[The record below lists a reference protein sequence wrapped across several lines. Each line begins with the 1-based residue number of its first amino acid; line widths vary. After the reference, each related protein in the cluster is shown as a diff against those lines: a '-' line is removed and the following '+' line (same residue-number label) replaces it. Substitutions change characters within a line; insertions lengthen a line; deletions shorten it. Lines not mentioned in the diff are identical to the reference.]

1 MTNNIEELLLE
12 VEQQLKNIHKQIHSI
27 RLELTQLKHSNKA
40 ITSSKKTVIDIDD
53 QNRQTA
59 RR

>member
-1 MTNNIEELLLE
+1 MNTHIEETLLE
-12 VEQQLKNIHKQIHSI
+12 IEQQLKQLHKQIHSI
-27 RLELTQLKHSNKA
+27 RLELTQLKHSNKS
-40 ITSSKKTVIDIDD
+40 INSSKETVYLEDD